1 MTETLKTMDEPW
13 LIKADALSTALTIAK
28 QAYAPVSLAQVRQ
41 SPWQQQGSTAII
53 PVTDTLFRHSNL
65 LTMIQGTS
73 SYDSLHEAVIAARD
87 DASIHTIVLDIDS
100 PGGEVNGCAA
110 LANTIYNIRGAK
122 PIMAFASGDCASAAY
137 WLASACDRI
146 IVSPTSSVG
155 SIGVVAAYHAATDS
169 DHMTIVSS
177 QSPYKRP
184 DPTTDDGRERLQAS
198 IDAIAQVFIDAV
210 AQYRNVDTSTVI
222 NDFGGGDV
230 LIGSQAVKQ
239 GLADAVGTITDIIP
253 QPPNTKEPT
262 METTDAINHPTQER
276 ERIAAIITHEAA
288 KSRETL
294 AHHLAFATELSV
306 DMALATL
313 NAAATTSES
322 NGFAQAMA
330 TISNPIITEGEEN
343 HENDDEALAK
353 RIAAAG
359 GAS

>member
-1 MTETLKTMDEPW
+1 MTEALNIMDEPW

-28 QAYAPVSLAQVRQ
+28 QAYPSVSLAQVRR

-53 PVTDTLFRHSNL
+53 SVTGTLLRHSNL
-65 LTMIQGTS
+65 LTVIQGTS
-73 SYDSLHEAVIAARD
+73 SYDSIHEALIAACD
-87 DASIHTIVLDIDS
+87 DASVNTIVLDIDS
-100 PGGEVNGCAA
+100 PGGEVNGCAT
-110 LANTIYNIRGAK
+110 LANTIYNISGTK
-122 PIMAFASGDCASAAY
+122 PIMAYASGDCASAAY

-155 SIGVVAAYHAATDS
+155 SIGVVAAYHAATDN

-210 AQYRNVDTSTVI
+210 AQYRDVTPQTVI
-222 NDFGGGDV
+222 KEFGAGDV
-230 LIGSQAVKQ
+230 LIGRQAVKQ
-239 GLADAVGTITDIIP
+239 GLADAVGNITDIIP
-253 QPPNTKEPT
+253 QALNTQEPT

-276 ERIAAIITHEAA
+276 KRIAAIITHETA
-288 KSRETL
+288 KGRETL

-306 DMALATL
+306 EMALATL
-313 NAAATTSES
+313 EATPMANEQNS
-322 NGFAQAMA
+322 FAQAMA
-330 TISNPIITEGEEN
+330 SITNPTIISTEASTE
-343 HENDDEALAK
+343 DDGEALAR

-359 GAS
+359 GVQ